1 MAAAGLRIGEVARRS
16 GLSVRTLHHYDDIGL
31 LVPQA
36 RTDGDHRLYTEQ
48 DLHRL
53 LAIQHLKALGLGLSE
68 VRAALDDP
76 GFDATAALAGH
87 VAAVEDQLRTLQD
100 LLVRLRALQAAAGA
114 GWDEV
119 LAVIALTERLHHPD
133 AMVRVRAALVSAE
146 RAPVALLLD
155 QLTGETD
162 DAVVATLTWAVA
174 QHGADAVAP
183 VCARATDPDPVVRV
197 RMARVLA
204 KVVDPEAV
212 RTLVALLADPDD
224 RVAAAAV
231 LGLGALAHPSAL
243 GPLVARLVDLPDG
256 RDAEDVIDALARFGA
271 PAVDPLSVALAG
283 APAGARRHAVAA
295 LGALAASSAAPV
307 LAEALADDDAEVRLA
322 AVLALGRTPG
332 EAAAAALTLAAH
344 GDDARVRDVAARLV
358 ADRARNGGPDQP
370 RPEQGRAR
378 RAISRPARALRS
390 R

>member
-87 VAAVEDQLRTLQD
+87 VAAVADQLRTLQD
-100 LLVRLRALQAAAGA
+100 LLVRLRALQASAGA
-114 GWDEV
+114 GWEEV

-146 RAPVALLLD
+146 RAPLAVLLD

-174 QHGADAVAP
+174 QHGVDAVAP
-183 VCARATDPDPVVRV
+183 VRARATDPDPVVRA

-204 KVVDPEAV
+204 KVADPEAAG
-212 RTLVALLADPDD
+212 TLVALLTDPDD

-231 LGLGALAHPSAL
+231 PGLGALAHPSAL
-243 GPLVARLVDLPDG
+243 RPLVARLVDLPEG
-256 RDAEDVIDALARFGA
+256 VDAEDVIDALARFGA
-271 PAVDPLSVALAG
+271 PAVDPLSRALAA
-283 APAGARRHAVAA
+283 APARTRRHAVAA
-295 LGALAASSAAPV
+295 LGALAAPSAVP
-307 LAEALADDDAEVRLA
+307 ALADALADEDADVRLA

-332 EAAAAALTLAAH
+332 EAADAALTLATH
-344 GDDARVRDVAARLV
+344 GDDGRVRDIAVRLV
-358 ADRARNGGPDQP
+358 ADRARSEGRDQP
-370 RPEQGRAR
+370 GPEQGRAR
-378 RAISRPARALRS
+378 RTISHPG
-390 R
+390 